1 MSNPELLE
9 TKLLLEGLQFPEGP
23 RWRDEKLWFS
33 DMNTRK
39 VMTVDLQGNAEIIVE
54 MENSPSGL
62 GWLPD
67 GTLLIVSMEE
77 ERLLRFETDGLKEHA
92 DLSSLATYRCND
104 MVVDKKGRA
113 YVGNFGFDLEGGKFK
128 PAEIIMVTPE
138 GDAQI
143 VADNM
148 VFPNGTVITPDDKT
162 LIVGETYGNRLT
174 AFNILED
181 GLLEGRRV
189 WANLPSLLPD
199 GICLDAEGGIWFAAP
214 GSGKVFRVLEGGTV
228 THEVKGSAQPFACM
242 LGGPDRR
249 TLFVAT
255 STAFDQTG
263 QINGRI
269 EIVKVEIPGAGL
281 P

>member
-9 TKLLLEGLQFPEGP
+9 TEILLEGLKFPEGP
-23 RWRDEKLWFS
+23 RWHDEKLWFS
-33 DMNTRK
+33 DMNARK
-39 VMTVDLQGNAEIIVE
+39 VMNVDLQGNTETIVE
-54 MENSPSGL
+54 MEDSPSGL

-77 ERLLRFETDGLKEHA
+77 ERLLRLEPDGLKEHA
-92 DLSSLATYRCND
+92 DLRSLATYRCND

-113 YVGNFGFDLEGGKFK
+113 YVGNFGFALPSEEFT

-138 GDAQI
+138 GNAQI
-143 VADNM
+143 VADN
-148 VFPNGTVITPDDKT
+148 VIFPNGTVITPDNKT

-174 AFNILED
+174 AFDILED
-181 GLLEGRRV
+181 GSLVGRRV
-189 WANLPSLLPD
+189 WAKLPSLLPD

-214 GSGKVFRVLEGGTV
+214 MRGEVFRVLEGGTI
-228 THEVKGSAQPFACM
+228 THEVKGSARPFACM
-242 LGGPDRR
+242 LGGTDRR

-255 STAFDQTG
+255 STAFDQTDH
-263 QINGRI
+263 IEGRI
-269 EIVKVEIPGAGL
+269 ERVSVEIPGDGL

>member
-1 MSNPELLE
+1 MSSPELLE
-9 TKLLLEGLQFPEGP
+9 TEILLEGLQFPEGP
-23 RWRDEKLWFS
+23 RWHDEKLWFS
-33 DMNTRK
+33 DMNARK
-39 VMTVDLQGNAEIIVE
+39 VMTVDLQGNAETIVE
-54 MENSPSGL
+54 MEDSPSGL
-62 GWLPD
+62 GWLPN
-67 GTLLIVSMEE
+67 GTLLIVSMGE
-77 ERLLRFETDGLKEHA
+77 ERLLRLEPDGLKEHA

-113 YVGNFGFDLEGGKFK
+113 YVGNFGFDLQSGKYK
-128 PAEIIMVTPE
+128 PAEIIMVTSE
-138 GDAQI
+138 GDAKI

-174 AFNILED
+174 AFDIFED
-181 GLLEGRRV
+181 GLLGGRRV
-189 WANLPSLLPD
+189 WAKLQSLLPD
-199 GICLDAEGGIWFAAP
+199 GICLDAKGGIWFAAP

-228 THEVKGSAQPFACM
+228 THEVKGFSKPFACM

-249 TLFVAT
+249 TLFIAT
-255 STAFDQTG
+255 STAFDQDGT
-263 QINGRI
+263 IEGRI